1 MTRKAIALS
10 SPNKISPP
18 PMCVHRITPGLYR
31 NKTKGNNEV
40 NRGASA
46 PFHKRASRAECQSPP
61 APVQNQYFKMN
72 INDSLLSKSEV
83 MKRLGIGEKALRR
96 LIREGR
102 LRVVKFGKTSPLK
115 FRQLDLAR
123 GIAEEAS

>member
-1 MTRKAIALS
+1 
-10 SPNKISPP
+10 
-18 PMCVHRITPGLYR
+18 
-31 NKTKGNNEV
+31 
-40 NRGASA
+40 
-46 PFHKRASRAECQSPP
+46 
-61 APVQNQYFKMN
+61 MN

-123 GIAEEAS
+123 FLESATSGGTVSVLQSSPAL